1 MVDDTLATVP
11 ERAAPLAVPTV
22 RDPAEP
28 AKVYVASLST
38 PKSRSTAVE
47 ALRRLAPIF
56 GFDGWEAI
64 PWSQVTARETEM
76 ARAVV
81 SEKFRPATARLTLS
95 ILKGVLRYAFKLGH
109 MSAEQYQRASML
121 KPIRGETLTKGR
133 AMADAEV
140 AKLWKYI
147 DDEMPGALADMVRA
161 IFAVALGG
169 GLRRE
174 EITKLMT
181 EHVSPGAEKLMVS
194 GKGRKERIQQLPK
207 WASEVVFRWL
217 FARSKLRLKTDALFV
232 PIALDGR
239 VTDRPMSELGVWRTV
254 VRVTRAAGIDAIS
267 THDLR
272 RTFATQMLRKERTP
286 IVQKLMGHTNAS
298 TTLRYDRSA
307 QEEADRAVK
316 RGLDEWDPKAA
327 RVVAD
332 SIDQPTA
339 NDVDALE
346 MGSEAIDHPT
356 TGQKLTKRK
365 KR

>member
-1 MVDDTLATVP
+1 MVDDTLVTVP
-11 ERAAPLAVPTV
+11 ERAALLAVPTV

-56 GFDGWEAI
+56 GFESWEAI
-64 PWSQVTARETEM
+64 PWSQVTARETEL

-81 SEKFRPATARLTLS
+81 GEKFRPATARLTLS
-95 ILKGVLRYAFKLGH
+95 ILKGVLKYAFKLGH

-133 AMADAEV
+133 AMADTEV

-147 DDEMPGALADMVRA
+147 DDELPGALADMVRA

-174 EITKLMT
+174 EITKLTT
-181 EHVSPGAEKLMVS
+181 EHVSAGAEKLMVS

-217 FARSKLRLKTDALFV
+217 FARSKMRLKTDAIFV

-239 VTDRPMSELGVWRTV
+239 VTDRPMSDLGVWRTV

-272 RTFATQMLRKERTP
+272 RTFATQMMRNERLP
-286 IVQKLMGHTNAS
+286 IVQKLMGHTNAT
-298 TTLRYDRSA
+298 TTLRYDRSS

-316 RGLDEWDPKAA
+316 KGLDMWDPKAA
-327 RVVAD
+327 RVVAE
-332 SIDQPTA
+332 SPEQPIA
-339 NDVDALE
+339 NDVNALE
-346 MGSEAIDHPT
+346 MDPESIHPT
-356 TGQKLTKRK
+356 TGQKLTKRRK
-365 KR
+365 K